1 MLEHITPC
9 TFFANPPPRFGVV
22 LERDVGFIGFWVET
36 MAYLEFDRTYPFYAK
51 VLLSVANVRGRI
63 FLPRALQ
70 SQFGSKS

>member
-36 MAYLEFDRTYPFYAK
+36 TAYFEFDRTYPFYVK
-51 VLLSVANVRGRI
+51 VLPSVVNVRGRI
-63 FLPRALQ
+63 FLPQELQ
-70 SQFGSKS
+70 SQFGSNS